1 MRCDGKEVSSI
12 CFALLRFLPPF
23 KLRPSFQVSRNSPH
37 LLYFPCFWRLVM
49 TTTGC
54 RRFLLSVHR
63 HEDSE
68 HLLLRFHTEYSKSK
82 VCNSIFDFSASISQL
97 ASRISLL
104 ASMILGIR
112 FLSFSD
118 FSASILSIQVLIFS
132 QGASPIS
139 QVTSEKLR
147 FYLHSACILLL
158 SIFDFTYI
166 LTVSI
171 SLLIYWLSCFIAANM
186 DHIEAINLHSI
197 ICNL

>member
-1 MRCDGKEVSSI
+1 MRAKELRIVCALCVRCDGKEVSSI

-63 HEDSE
+63 HDSNCC

-97 ASRISLL
+97 ASRISQL
-104 ASMILGIR
+104 ASLILGIR

-139 QVTSEKLR
+139 QVTSEKLQ
-147 FYLHSACILLL
+147 FYLHSAFILLV
-158 SIFDFTYI
+158 SIFHFTYI
-166 LTVSI
+166 QTVSI
-171 SLLIYWLSCFIAANM
+171 SFLIYWL
-186 DHIEAINLHSI
+186 
-197 ICNL
+197 